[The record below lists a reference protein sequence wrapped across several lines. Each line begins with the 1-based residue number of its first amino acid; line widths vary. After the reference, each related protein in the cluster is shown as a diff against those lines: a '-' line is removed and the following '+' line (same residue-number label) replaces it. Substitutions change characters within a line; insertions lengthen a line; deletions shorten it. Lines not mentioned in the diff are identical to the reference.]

1 MATTSRTAFSKTSNT
16 WSRAD
21 IMITI
26 DIGSTYIKMLDFNAA
41 APAVVTQP
49 RRDGT
54 DIDTQLREL
63 VGDSFGKQP
72 LRISSSANGG
82 LTVGILCLTSRVSG
96 RAATGVALAAGGN
109 VAYVHT
115 LKDFPVPLSP
125 TDVVL
130 IVGGTDNAGHDRLKD
145 IVHTTLTCN
154 LNTQIVIYAGAR
166 EAAPPVSDTV
176 IVVPNLFEDSLVPN
190 GKSLREKL
198 EALYLDDLVH
208 KAFVDRI
215 RDVAQAPILPTPAV
229 VNLIYERYMAGSATC
244 PAADPP
250 FLLVDIGGATT
261 DIYTSIDM
269 YGTDGSRALDLLPNT
284 LRRVF
289 VDLGVAASR
298 TNMLTRLFDHP
309 RRLEFLERMAAR
321 HEISPL
327 ETLESGTVPDPV
339 AFAACLFLALDSMT
353 GQDEELQLDRV
364 QTVLITGG
372 GSQID
377 MQEEARIVLDILAP
391 NTAMQLAFDTDYRI
405 WAEGLRAEH
414 DETPTHHNAAM
425 GT

>member
-1 MATTSRTAFSKTSNT
+1 
-16 WSRAD
+16 
-21 IMITI
+21 MITM

-49 RRDGT
+49 RRKGT
-54 DIDTQLREL
+54 DIDVQLREL
-63 VGDSFGKQP
+63 VGYRFGKQP

-82 LTVGILCLTSRVSG
+82 LAVGILCLTSRVSG
-96 RAATGVALAAGGN
+96 RAAAGVALTAGGN
-109 VAYVHT
+109 VSYVHM
-115 LKDFPVPLSP
+115 LQDLPSRLSS

-130 IVGGTDNAGHDRLKD
+130 IVGGTDNAGHKALKD
-145 IVHTTLTCN
+145 TVRETLARD

-166 EAAPPVSDTV
+166 EAAPPASDAVT
-176 IVVPNLFEDSLVPN
+176 VVPNLFEDSLVPN
-190 GKSLREKL
+190 GEALREKL
-198 EALYLDDLVH
+198 EALYLNDLVH
-208 KAFVDRI
+208 KAFIDRI

-229 VNLIYERYMAGSATC
+229 VNLIYGRYMAGSAIC
-244 PAADPP
+244 PVADPP

-261 DIYTSIDM
+261 DIYTTIDM

-298 TNMLTRLFDHP
+298 ANMMARLFNHP
-309 RRLEFLERMAAR
+309 KRLEFLKRMATQ

-327 ETLESGTVPDPV
+327 ETLEVGDVPDPV

-353 GQDEELQLDRV
+353 GQDNKLQLDRV

-377 MQEEARIVLDILAP
+377 MEEEARIVLDILAP
-391 NTAMQLAFDTDYRI
+391 KTAMQLAFDSDYRI

-414 DETPTHHNAAM
+414 EETPTHHNAAM
-425 GT
+425 AT